1 MTTRTARLH
10 MISQIIEQQDVSS
23 QAELVTRLAQTGI
36 LVTQA
41 TLSRDLEILGA
52 VKVHG
57 IDGQT
62 RYVIPQDGTGEISKS
77 AGTRLGRTL
86 NEYMASAD
94 YSGNIVMLRTQP
106 GAAGLLASAID
117 RANLSVVIGTIAGD
131 DTIMIVTKDVEGG
144 QAVCQQLISMAGK

>member
-10 MISQIIEQQDVSS
+10 LISQIIEQQDVSS

-62 RYVIPQDGTGEISKS
+62 RYVIPQDGTGELTKS
-77 AGTRLGRTL
+77 DGSRLGRTL
-86 NEYMASAD
+86 GEYMASAD

-117 RANLSVVIGTIAGD
+117 RANLEVVIGTIAGD
-131 DTIMIVTKDVEGG
+131 DTVMVVTKDPNGG
-144 QAVCQQLISMAGK
+144 HAVCQQFISLAGK